1 VKKGGKGFSVT
12 VWSAIALGAVGI
24 GVIVAFLAGY
34 FLGHF
39 TGHETT
45 TTVAVTSAQGGET
58 EESEAEEAE
67 AEAEEAE
74 AEEAEAEE
82 AEAEAEAEAEEEEA
96 EREEAEGG
104 EKEAE
109 GGKKEAEGGKKE
121 AEGGE
126 EASGAAGNPEAGA
139 EVFAANCSVCHGSSG
154 HGGAGGPDLRTM
166 PKAKTE
172 AGAIEQVTNGGAGM
186 PPFEGQ
192 LSEEEIKNVAAYV
205 VQDVVG
211 GG

>member
-1 VKKGGKGFSVT
+1 MKKGGKGFSVT

-58 EESEAEEAE
+58 EESEAEEA
-67 AEAEEAE
+67 EAE

>member
-1 VKKGGKGFSVT
+1 MKKGGKGFSVT

-74 AEEAEAEE
+74 AEEAEAE
-82 AEAEAEAEAEEEEA
+82 AEAEAEEEEA

-104 EKEAE
+104 E
-109 GGKKEAEGGKKE
+109 KEAEGGKKE

>member
-1 VKKGGKGFSVT
+1 MKKGGKGFSVT

-74 AEEAEAEE
+74 AEEAEAE
-82 AEAEAEAEAEEEEA
+82 AEAEAEEEEA

-109 GGKKEAEGGKKE
+109 GGKKEAEGGKQE